1 MSAENVSVVFDRRKK
16 VESTGQGML
25 EIRVYL
31 GKRVRRY
38 YSIGKFSPS
47 QWKKSR
53 NVCRGG
59 KQSLGF
65 SKNPNGNGSYG

>member
-38 YSIGKFSPS
+38 YSIGKFSPR
-47 QWKKSR
+47 QWKKVAQFNSSVFGAWLR
-53 NVCRGG
+53 
-59 KQSLGF
+59 Q
-65 SKNPNGNGSYG
+65 PEYGA